1 MGTLHKFGLPVFCIP
16 PQYEIDRVQTHK
28 KTLRNVLSPLCKYF
42 YGIHLCRLLKI
53 TFDLFLQYR
62 GTIKAGSRHYSPLYI
77 IATEKIRF
85 S

>member
-16 PQYEIDRVQTHK
+16 PNMKPTNPQ
-28 KTLRNVLSPLCKYF
+28 KTLRNVLTPLCKYF